1 MLIFATPS
9 IMMENKMKIKTSK
22 YRLSNAKVTINKIIL
37 LLKTT
42 LNRGLFHLIHYC
54 EQYNPYQIS

>member
-22 YRLSNAKVTINKIIL
+22 YRLSNAKVTINNIAVKNNF
-37 LLKTT
+37 K
-42 LNRGLFHLIHYC
+42 
-54 EQYNPYQIS
+54 